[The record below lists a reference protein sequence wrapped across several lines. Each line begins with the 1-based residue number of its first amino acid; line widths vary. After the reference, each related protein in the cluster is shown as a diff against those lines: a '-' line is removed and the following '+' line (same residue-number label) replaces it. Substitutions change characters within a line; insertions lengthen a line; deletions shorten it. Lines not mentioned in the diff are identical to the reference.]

1 MTTATRDTGF
11 WRYENRMIAV
21 LCLMFGVVF
30 FDRNAMSNLA
40 VFVQRDLALSNFQ
53 VSLLVSGLSLAWAIA
68 ALLIGAISDKTG
80 SRKGLLVFTVLM
92 FSACSFLSGIAAG
105 FVMLL
110 ASRVLMGFAEGG
122 ILPIAQSL
130 VALESDE
137 KRRGLNMGV
146 MQNLGSNLI
155 GSFLAPIILT
165 AIALAWG
172 WRSAFFTAAVPGF
185 ICAALIWFFVREPK
199 AHEIASRTTA
209 APSGEKMGFLSMLRF
224 RNIWLCALMS
234 ILMVPWMIIGWVFL
248 SLYLINVQG
257 VSESSAAGIV
267 SVLGISAAVFA
278 FIVPGLSDKL
288 GRKPVIVGFTLLGAL
303 YPVFAL
309 YFHGPLWA
317 LGALIFFAWSASGVF
332 PLFMAT
338 IPSETIPSRYMATSL
353 GLVMG
358 LGELVGGSSLVP
370 LAGKAADL
378 YGLHAPLWIASALAL
393 ASTVFALFLVETAP
407 AKVGSATLAAARA
420 A

>member
-1 MTTATRDTGF
+1 
-11 WRYENRMIAV
+11 V

-40 VFVQRDLALSNFQ
+40 VFVQRDLSLSNFQ
-53 VSLLVSGLSLAWAIA
+53 ISLLVSGLSLAWALA

-80 SRKGLLVFTVLM
+80 SRKRLLVITVIM
-92 FSACSFLSGIAAG
+92 FSACSFLSGIASG

-110 ASRVLMGFAEGG
+110 LSRVLMGFSEGG

-155 GSFLAPIILT
+155 GSFLAPIVLT

-172 WRSAFFTAAVPGF
+172 WRSAFFAAAIPGF
-185 ICAALIWFFVREPK
+185 ICAALIWFFVREPQT
-199 AHEIASRTTA
+199 HEIARVS
-209 APSGEKMGFLSMLRF
+209 APKGEKMSFASMLRY
-224 RNIWLCALMS
+224 RNMWLCALMS

-248 SLYLINVQG
+248 QLYLINVRG
-257 VSESSAAGIV
+257 VSESESSFV
-267 SVLGISAAVFA
+267 FSVLGISAAVFA
-278 FIVPGLSDKL
+278 FIVPGLSDKI
-288 GRKPVIVGFTLLGAL
+288 GRKPVLIGFTLLGAL
-303 YPVFAL
+303 YPIFTL
-309 YFHGPLWA
+309 YFTGPLWM
-317 LGALIFFAWSASGVF
+317 LGALIFIAWSASGVF

-338 IPSETIPSRYMATSL
+338 IPSETIPARYMASSL

-358 LGELVGGSSLVP
+358 LGELIGGTSVVP
-370 LAGKAADL
+370 LAGKAADV
-378 YGLHAPLWIASALAL
+378 YGLAAPMWIAVGLAL
-393 ASTVFALFLVETAP
+393 LSTVFALFLVETAP
-407 AKVGSATLAAARA
+407 VKVAARNLATARA

>member
-1 MTTATRDTGF
+1 MNKETGF

-30 FDRNAMSNLA
+30 FDRNAMSILS
-40 VFVQRDLALSNFQ
+40 VFVQRDLSLSNFE
-53 VSLLVSGLSLAWAIA
+53 VATLTSALSFAWALS
-68 ALLIGAISDKTG
+68 ALAVGYVSDRTG
-80 SRKGLLVFTVLM
+80 SRKGLLVVAVII

-105 FVMLL
+105 FAMLL
-110 ASRVLMGFAEGG
+110 ASRILMGLAEGG

-130 VALESDE
+130 VAMESDE

-155 GSFLAPIILT
+155 GSFFAPIVLV

-172 WRSAFFTAAVPGF
+172 WRSAFFVAAVPGL

-199 AHEIASRTTA
+199 THEIATRAVSDDTR
-209 APSGEKMGFLSMLRF
+209 EKMGMASMLKH
-224 RNIWLCALMS
+224 RNIWLCAIMS
-234 ILMVPWMIIGWVFL
+234 VLMVPWMIIGWVFL
-248 SLYLINVQG
+248 QLYLINVRG
-257 VSESSAAGIV
+257 VSESDASFV
-267 SVLGISAAVFA
+267 LSVLGISAAVFA

-288 GRKPVIVGFTLLGAL
+288 GRKPVIIGFTLLGAL
-303 YPVFAL
+303 YPLFTL
-309 YFHGPLWA
+309 FFHGPLWA
-317 LGALIFFAWSASGVF
+317 LGVLIFLAWSASGVF

-338 IPSETIPSRYMATSL
+338 IPSETIPARFMASSL

-370 LAGKAADL
+370 LAGKAADI
-378 YGLHAPLWIASALAL
+378 YGLQAPMWIAVGLAL
-393 ASTVFALFLVETAP
+393 ASTVFALFLIETAP
-407 AKVGSATLAAARA
+407 VKVKAAGLTAARVA
-420 A
+420 